1 MTDRIDL
8 QNFLPF
14 RLNRVAT
21 VLSRRLSALYSEKY
35 GLDIPQ
41 WRVMATL
48 GFRQTC
54 TAQTIVCSTYTH
66 KSTISRAVS
75 KLITADL
82 VESYTSATDKREQL
96 LRFTAAGQALYEELA
111 PQLKKIESDII
122 AELGGENFAA
132 LQEAL
137 GALESSLD
145 IHAVTADRCLDTES
159 AENKR

>member
-1 MTDRIDL
+1 MPDKIDL

-21 VLSRRLSALYSEKY
+21 ILSRRLSAIYSEKY

-48 GFRQTC
+48 GYRETC
-54 TAQTIVCSTYTH
+54 TAQTIVCATYTH

-75 KLITADL
+75 KLITAGL
-82 VESYTSATDKREQL
+82 LESYTSTSDKREQL
-96 LRFTAAGQALYEELA
+96 LRFTSAGQALYDELA
-111 PQLKKIESDII
+111 PQLKKAESEII
-122 AELGGENFAA
+122 AELGGENYTA

-137 GALESSLD
+137 ATLEQALD
-145 IHAVTADRCLDTES
+145 ILPVTPEPCPEHKT
-159 AENKR
+159 